1 MAKKKVIEVQ
11 APVRIL
17 HLPYPT
23 RLDGG
28 KNTVIVKQVTK
39 KYANIMILKPGTE
52 EVHATI
58 KSENGAGDNLGTGM
72 SLWVYA
78 VIDAALSG
86 QGQSP
91 DGSALYVADHSDT
104 VLKHFGK
111 QVGEYSLLL
120 DPGNGRSGAKKYV
133 GTINDFIALCRAKAQ
148 IIRQSEE
155 RYGVAKTNTRAQAA
169 TEEPLPTI
177 SF

>member
-58 KSENGAGDNLGTGM
+58 KSENGAGDNLDHATFAQYRVRRRRR
-72 SLWVYA
+72 SA
-78 VIDAALSG
+78 QCTA
-86 QGQSP
+86 QS
-91 DGSALYVADHSDT
+91 S
-104 VLKHFGK
+104 
-111 QVGEYSLLL
+111 
-120 DPGNGRSGAKKYV
+120 
-133 GTINDFIALCRAKAQ
+133 
-148 IIRQSEE
+148 
-155 RYGVAKTNTRAQAA
+155 
-169 TEEPLPTI
+169 
-177 SF
+177 